1 MTKASRQILWWLV
14 TCCVVAVGCT
24 TDAEHGTVSGSVTLD
39 GTPLKTGLVRFVPAD
54 GLTASADAQVV
65 DGKFSTTMPIGEKK
79 VSISAPKVVGQRK
92 MYDTPD
98 SPMVDKVE
106 ELLPAQYNS
115 ASKLTL
121 AVKSGNQEQ
130 NYELKSGK

>member
-1 MTKASRQILWWLV
+1 MIKVNRQKLWWLFA
-14 TCCVVAVGCT
+14 CCVFVAGCT
-24 TDAEHGTVSGSVTLD
+24 KDAEHGTVSGSVTLD
-39 GTPLKTGLVRFVPAD
+39 GAPLKSGLVRFVPAD

-65 DGKFSTTMPIGEKK
+65 DGKFSAIMPIGEKK
-79 VSISAPKVVGQRK
+79 VSISAPKVVGKRK

-98 SPMVDKVE
+98 SPTVDKVE

-130 NYELKSGK
+130 DYKLKSGK